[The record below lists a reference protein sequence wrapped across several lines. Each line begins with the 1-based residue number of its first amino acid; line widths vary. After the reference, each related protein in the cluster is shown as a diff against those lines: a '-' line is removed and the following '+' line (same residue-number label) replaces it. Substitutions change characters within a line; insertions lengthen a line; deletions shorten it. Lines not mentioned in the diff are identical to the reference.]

1 MKIKL
6 LALWE
11 SLRTSFW
18 FLPML
23 LAMGAVTLSFL
34 TVYIDALVTDQWLR
48 SVNWVYAGGAE
59 GASSVLAAIAGSMIT
74 ITGLVFSLTLVAL
87 SLTSSQFG
95 PRLLRNFMRDTSNQ
109 LVLGTFVATF
119 LYCLLVLRTI
129 RREDETLF
137 VPHISVTIGVALSIA
152 SMVVLIYFIHH
163 ISVSIQADEII
174 SRVNNDLLA
183 GIDRL
188 FPEKFGTN
196 DAPKTPPSQ
205 CEIGGGSGMPTGF
218 NNGAQPVAARSDG
231 YIQYLDAERLL
242 NLAKDQDFLLRL
254 ARRPG
259 HYVVAGS
266 TLSHVWPAEKLD
278 EELAQQINDAF
289 ILGSQ
294 RTPSQDIE
302 YAINQLVEV
311 AVRAL
316 SPGINDPFTAM
327 TCVDRLSTALRRIA
341 LREIPSALRYDEQG
355 KLRVIAPSITFAGIV
370 DAAFN
375 QIRQYATQSP
385 AVSIRLLEAIAAII
399 PAVKCPEDLATLK
412 RHTQMIARSG
422 ENLPEREGRR
432 AVELR
437 VQEVLELCKQEEDAE
452 QAVLS
457 ELTTHG
463 SLNKSPTGAN
473 E

>member
-11 SLRTSFW
+11 RLRTSFW

-23 LAMGAVTLSFL
+23 MATAAVMLSFV
-34 TVYIDALVTDQWLR
+34 TVYVDSLVTDQWLQ
-48 SVNWVYAGGAE
+48 SMNWIYAGGAE
-59 GASSVLAAIAGSMIT
+59 GASSVLASIAGSMIT

-137 VPHISVTIGVALSIA
+137 VPHISVTLGVIMSIA
-152 SMVVLIYFIHH
+152 SMIVLIYFIHH
-163 ISVSIQADEII
+163 ISISIQANEII
-174 SRVNNDLLA
+174 ARVNNDLLA

-188 FPEKFGTN
+188 FPEKVGDN
-196 DAPKTPPSQ
+196 PHQQEPPRQ
-205 CEIGGGSGMPTGF
+205 CEIGGEHGLPLGF
-218 NNGAQPVAARSDG
+218 SEGAKSVGARGDG
-231 YIQYLDAERLL
+231 YLQYLDAESLL
-242 NLAKDQDFLLRL
+242 ALAEEQDLILRL

-259 HYVVAGS
+259 HYVTAGS
-266 TLSHVWPAEKLD
+266 TLLDLWPGEKFDDKLAER
-278 EELAQQINDAF
+278 INGAF

-302 YAINQLVEV
+302 YAVNQLVEV

-327 TCVDRLSTALRRIA
+327 TCLDRLGSALCRIA
-341 LREIPSALRYDEQG
+341 RRDVPSPLRYDEEQ

-375 QIRQYATQSP
+375 QIRQYACHSP
-385 AVSIRLLEAIAAII
+385 AVLIRILEALESIA
-399 PAVKCPEDLATLK
+399 PVLRNPEDLAAVK
-412 RHTQMIARSG
+412 RHAAMVARCG
-422 ENLPEREGRR
+422 EELPEREDRHD
-432 AVELR
+432 VENR
-437 VQEVLELCKQEEDAE
+437 VQELRKLFQKNESQDQPGPKQVAS
-452 QAVLS
+452 V
-457 ELTTHG
+457 
-463 SLNKSPTGAN
+463 KK
-473 E
+473 